1 MYLEMPE
8 PGSRSV
14 PFLLNAS
21 SLSWGLSKSILVGLR
36 GRGEWKSVLPLLAF
50 ASKDVDSAIM
60 RRRVCACHGGE
71 VGRRI
76 QSVDR
81 PDYDPQLTGS
91 LAVSDGAVSS
101 RRGFRTTARHKQV
114 MER

>member
-1 MYLEMPE
+1 MRM
-8 PGSRSV
+8 S
-14 PFLLNAS
+14 
-21 SLSWGLSKSILVGLR
+21 
-36 GRGEWKSVLPLLAF
+36 
-50 ASKDVDSAIM
+50 
-60 RRRVCACHGGE
+60 RRRSGKE
-71 VGRRI
+71 DS
-76 QSVDR
+76 SVDR